1 MCSCLW
7 ILTQPDPVINIFVSP
22 RCSFS
27 GCWTTTPCSTN
38 CCWLELLC
46 RTTSRSF
53 STCLTSSRPR
63 GSGEPELC
71 CKNVSLYCQ
80 ISKGIPHVWSGF
92 SVFSFSAV
100 IWRSSWRSLPTLPR
114 RTRSRSYTT
123 CWVRTCSGGWRLTS
137 SSTCPP
143 RPSSSSEWSSASC
156 RSESGG
162 WYSSSCRREA
172 RGGWMFVVCLQ
183 EILQIY
189 PDEKLWGFEHQRRRK
204 PGFAAQRRHGPQE
217 MLQPPLPLP
226 RGCYGTT
233 QTPGRDH
240 LFKKEAV
247 DGSYCST
254 FGQTF
259 YAIYETLTFDW
270 SQQEAPKM
278 PNGMYDGNAL
288 IKSSGKLMLLQKMM
302 RKLKEGGHR
311 VLVFSQVQRRT
322 SQTIWY

>member
-22 RCSFS
+22 CCSFS

-53 STCLTSSRPR
+53 STCSTSSRPR

-92 SVFSFSAV
+92 SVISFSAV
-100 IWRSSWRSLPTLPR
+100 SWRSSWRSLPTLPR

-123 CWVRTCSGGWRLTS
+123 CWVHTCSGGWRLTS

-156 RSESGG
+156 RSEWGG
-162 WYSSSCRREA
+162 WYSSSCRREV
-172 RGGWMFVVCLQ
+172 RGVDMRLNVCGLSAGN
-183 EILQIY
+183 ITNLSWR
-189 PDEKLWGFEHQRRRK
+189 KTLRLW
-204 PGFAAQRRHGPQE
+204 
-217 MLQPPLPLP
+217 
-226 RGCYGTT
+226 
-233 QTPGRDH
+233 TP
-240 LFKKEAV
+240 KEEETRFH
-247 DGSYCST
+247 CST
-254 FGQTF
+254 SSWTSKNAATTPTSSPGLLW
-259 YAIYETLTFDW
+259 YD
-270 SQQEAPKM
+270 
-278 PNGMYDGNAL
+278 PNTRERPF
-288 IKSSGKLMLLQKMM
+288 I
-302 RKLKEGGHR
+302 
-311 VLVFSQVQRRT
+311 
-322 SQTIWY
+322 